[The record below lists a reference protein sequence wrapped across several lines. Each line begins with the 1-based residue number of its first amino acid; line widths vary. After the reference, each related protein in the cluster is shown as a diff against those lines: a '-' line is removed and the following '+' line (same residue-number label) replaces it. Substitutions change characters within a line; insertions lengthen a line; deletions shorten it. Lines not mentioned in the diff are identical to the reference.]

1 MGKLNF
7 QQSLLQYAVS
17 HNPSEVILICWFDA
31 EEKLLFFILRR
42 NNQTVFSGFFNE

>member
-7 QQSLLQYAVS
+7 QQPLLQYAVS

-31 EEKLLFFILRR
+31 EEKLLLFYIMKK
-42 NNQTVFSGFFNE
+42 